1 MLISLHNMAHYD
13 LAEAIRE
20 SFRQTGWTIQT
31 LARRAKAPYATVHGL
46 IRGILDTRVSTTV
59 KLLRAL
65 GLRIELRPA
74 RREKG
79 KSKGG

>member
-1 MLISLHNMAHYD
+1 MMISLGNMAHYD

-20 SFRQTGWTIQT
+20 SFRKTGWTIQT
-31 LARRAKAPYATVHGL
+31 LARRAKAPYASVHGL
-46 IRGILDTRVSTTV
+46 IRGTMDTRVGTTAKV
-59 KLLRAL
+59 LKAL

-79 KSKGG
+79 KSKE